1 MTSGVLLRGGLI
13 TAIYSRSLQLSAR
26 ARVNL
31 SNGELVNHIST
42 DVSRIDFCMG
52 YFHMSWTAL
61 IQLTIC
67 LVLLLINLGPSAL
80 AGFALLLVATP
91 VQTYAI
97 KRLFSLRMKSMAWTD
112 KRSKT
117 LQEVLSGMRVIKF
130 FSWEVPFLKRI
141 SDYRRNEMAYVNMP
155 SIAQVF
161 VIYPPSR
168 YIRTLLI
175 IKSAMNAV
183 AISLP
188 SLASVI
194 AFVTYSLTGHSL
206 TAANIFTSLTLFNL
220 ARLPLMFLRVSFI
233 VICSS

>member
-1 MTSGVLLRGGLI
+1 MDGFDSTHYLPGLI
-13 TAIYSRSLQLSAR
+13 IDQSRPECTRRFCASPCRDARPDLCYKTSL
-26 ARVNL
+26 
-31 SNGELVNHIST
+31 
-42 DVSRIDFCMG
+42 F
-52 YFHMSWTAL
+52 
-61 IQLTIC
+61 
-67 LVLLLINLGPSAL
+67 PSHEKH
-80 AGFALLLVATP
+80 GVDR
-91 VQTYAI
+91 QTF
-97 KRLFSLRMKSMAWTD
+97 KD
-112 KRSKT
+112 
-117 LQEVLSGMRVIKF
+117 LQEILSGMRVIKF

-155 SIAQVF
+155 SIAQVL